1 MRCAGPNSPIL
12 SVLPILLLLFSMQ
25 GRASADNHAVVL
37 LYHHVD
43 SNTPTSTSVMPED
56 FERHLD
62 YLWDNNFFVLP
73 LEEIL
78 DAIATGKSLPENS
91 IAITFDDA
99 YESVY
104 SRAFPLLRERRWPFT
119 VFVSTEYVDRDY
131 GTYMNWSQIRELTEA
146 GGSVGNHSL
155 AHAHPLQ
162 RNSGESKTTWLARFR
177 EDLVQASARIKE
189 ETGVE
194 PRLYAYPYGEYNR
207 DVEEVVAELDLYG
220 LGQQSGAIGT
230 TTPLTS
236 APRFPI
242 SQSFAGMSEFALRA
256 RSRPLPVSVASP
268 GDRLLERASTAPQLE
283 LVLEDSAYAPA
294 AIGCFTNDGS
304 RIEVTWQDQRRFRI
318 QAQSP
323 LPPGRSKYTCTAPY
337 PDESGV
343 FGWYSHLWILPGGT
357 D

>member
-1 MRCAGPNSPIL
+1 MLSIL
-12 SVLPILLLLFSMQ
+12 FLFSMPVS
-25 GRASADNHAVVL
+25 ASTGNHAVVL

-43 SNTPTSTSVMPED
+43 SDTPTSTSVTPAD
-56 FERHLD
+56 FKRHLD

-99 YESVY
+99 YESVF
-104 SRAFPLLRERRWPFT
+104 SKAFPMLRDRRWPFT
-119 VFVSTEYVDRDY
+119 VFVSTDYVDRDY
-131 GTYMNWSQIRELTEA
+131 GNYMSWSQIRELTEA

-162 RNSGESKTTWLARFR
+162 RSSGETRTAWLTRFR
-177 EDLVQASARIKE
+177 DDLVQASVRIRE

-194 PRLYAYPYGEYNR
+194 TRLYAYPYGEYNR
-207 DVEEVVAELDLYG
+207 DVEEVVADLEMYG

-242 SQSFAGMSEFALRA
+242 SQSFAGINEFALRA
-256 RSRPLPVSVASP
+256 RSRPLPVSLTAPV
-268 GDRLLERASTAPQLE
+268 DRLLERGSTAPQLE
-283 LVLEDSAYAPA
+283 LVLEDSEYAPA
-294 AIGCFTNDGS
+294 SIGCFTSDGS
-304 RIEVTWQDQRRFRI
+304 RIEVTWQDQRRFLI
-318 QAQSP
+318 QANTP

-337 PDESGV
+337 PGESGV
-343 FGWYSHLWILPGGT
+343 FGWYSHLWIIPGGN

>member
-1 MRCAGPNSPIL
+1 MRRAGPLL
-12 SVLPILLLLFSMQ
+12 SVLLVFFLMP
-25 GRASADNHAVVL
+25 ASASAEDHAVVL

-43 SNTPTSTSVMPED
+43 SNTPSSTSVTPAD
-56 FERHLD
+56 FKRHLD

-78 DAIATGKSLPENS
+78 DAIETGKSLPENS

-99 YESVY
+99 YESVH
-104 SRAFPLLRERRWPFT
+104 SKAFPMLQDRRWPFT

-131 GTYMNWSQIRELTEA
+131 GNYMSWSQIRELTEA
-146 GGSVGNHSL
+146 GGSVGNHSV

-162 RNSGESKTTWLARFR
+162 RNNGESKAAWLDRFR
-177 EDLVQASARIKE
+177 DDVVQASARIKE
-189 ETGVE
+189 ETGIETRV
-194 PRLYAYPYGEYNR
+194 YAYPYGEYNL
-207 DVEEVVAELDLYG
+207 DVEKVVADLGLYG

-242 SQSFAGMSEFALRA
+242 SQSFAGMNEFALRA
-256 RSRPLPVSVASP
+256 RSRPLPVSVAAP
-268 GDRLLERASTAPQLE
+268 RDRLLEGASAAPQLD
-283 LVLEDSAYAPA
+283 LVLEDSLYAPA
-294 AIGCFTNDGS
+294 AIGCFTSDGS

-337 PDESGV
+337 PGESGV
-343 FGWYSHLWILPGGT
+343 FGWYSHLWIVPGGN